1 MALCRHFGSCGGCTL
16 QDIPD
21 SDYRA
26 RKREIIAYALTRHGL
41 EIAIEESVSV
51 PPRSRR
57 RTALKAGKTGA
68 SVAVGFNATASHTI
82 VDMRECHVL
91 TPRLTALVA
100 GLREMM
106 ASWLRD
112 GEKAD
117 LGVTET
123 DTGFDLQV
131 TWDRRSGPSL
141 PSDVARSAQKLGI
154 ARITVGDDIAAS
166 FSNPSL
172 RIAGAE
178 VRPPPFAFLQPTV
191 AGELALQSG
200 VVAALKGAKHVAD
213 LFAGCGTFSLA
224 LASSSSVHAIDLDGA
239 MLAALGDA
247 ARRTP
252 GLKPVTTER
261 RNLFRR
267 PLGRGELDRFDAVVL
282 DPPRAG
288 ALEQVRMLAQSRV
301 PRVAYVSCDAQS
313 FARDCATLLE
323 GGYRTH
329 AVTPVDQFLWSEHIE
344 LMAVF
349 ETSRGGKAVS
359 SAALAGSRRFAG

>member
-1 MALCRHFGSCGGCTL
+1 MALCRHFGSCGGCSL
-16 QDIPD
+16 QDLPD
-21 SDYRA
+21 SDYRT
-26 RKREIIAYALTRHGL
+26 RKREIIAGALARHGL
-41 EIAIEESVSV
+41 KIAVENAIIV

-57 RTALKAGKTGA
+57 RAALKAGKTGS

-106 ASWLRD
+106 APLLRD

-123 DTGFDLQV
+123 DSGFDLQV
-131 TWDRRSGPSL
+131 TWGRRSGPA
-141 PSDVARSAQKLGI
+141 PSADLARWAQKLGI
-154 ARITVGDDIAAS
+154 ARVMLGDEIAAS
-166 FSNPSL
+166 FSAPSL

-178 VRPPPFAFLQPTV
+178 VQPPPFAFLQPTV
-191 AGELALQSG
+191 PGERALQAR
-200 VVAALKGAKHVAD
+200 VVAALQGAKHIAD

-224 LASSSSVHAIDLDGA
+224 LAPSSSVHAVERDGP

-252 GLKPVTTER
+252 GLKPLTTER

-267 PLGRGELDRFDAVVL
+267 PLARQELERFDAVVL

-288 ALEQVRMLAQSRV
+288 ALEQVKMLAQSRV
-301 PRVAYVSCDAQS
+301 PRIAYISCDAQS
-313 FARDCATLLE
+313 FARDCALLLE
-323 GGYRTH
+323 GGYATA

-349 ETSRGGKAVS
+349 ETSRGGRAPT
-359 SAALAGSRRFAG
+359 ARAGSRRFAG